1 MGVDRRQW
9 RKRRHARALGFALV
23 TAWAVL
29 VFGCSRREEQR
40 PVPAPVVDTLANG
53 LPRSLAPQLAAWV
66 EVWRHAVPGFAPE
79 SLARG
84 ASSPFAFDYG
94 WPVHGGEPSGRVRE
108 RALIDVLSP
117 DSAHSLDFD
126 MYLDFDRDEN
136 GKTRILR
143 EPDSAPVLADFGSD
157 TLWRVAFCGTPCFYD
172 GACWVDA
179 ARFAL
184 TGATRSGP
192 QADGPWQPFL
202 EVYDLNGRQRTTWA
216 ARPVSDRQFRR
227 YQSASDSALIE
238 RLEHAGFDMREG
250 GGAESRVQLAQ
261 PVGQ

>member
-1 MGVDRRQW
+1 MGVDRRKW
-9 RKRRHARALGFALV
+9 HSRRHARALGFALV
-23 TAWAVL
+23 TVGAVL
-29 VFGCSRREEQR
+29 VAGCSRREEQ
-40 PVPAPVVDTLANG
+40 PPAPAAVVDTLANG

-94 WPVHGGEPSGRVRE
+94 WPAPAGEPSSGVRA
-108 RALIDVLSP
+108 RALIDVLAP

-126 MYLDFDRDEN
+126 MYLDFDRDED
-136 GKTRILR
+136 GRTRILR

-157 TLWRVAFCGTPCFYD
+157 TLWRVTFCGTPCFYD

-202 EVYDLNGRQRTTWA
+202 ELYDLNDRRRTRWV
-216 ARPVSDRQFRR
+216 ARPVSDPQFGR

-238 RLEHAGFDMREG
+238 RLERAGFDMRDG
-250 GGAESRVQLAQ
+250 AMAESRVQLAQ
-261 PVGQ
+261 PVGR